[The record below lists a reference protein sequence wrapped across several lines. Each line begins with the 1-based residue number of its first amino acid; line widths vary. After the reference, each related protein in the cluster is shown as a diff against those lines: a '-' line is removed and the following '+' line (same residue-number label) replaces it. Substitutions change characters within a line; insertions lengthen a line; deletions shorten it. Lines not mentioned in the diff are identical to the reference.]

1 MIDRAHIHTQIH
13 STRLKNSCTFEG
25 CAREKQEIEDGSKQG
40 CVQGEG
46 SGGEGVKATQ
56 EARKS
61 GGGGSIVRP
70 VPQSRAST
78 PAATTGCCP
87 GSGGRTKES
96 STPSTALDQH
106 SIFCPP
112 VFHSTHTHA
121 HTHTHTHK
129 TARRQAQCTRA
140 HLHVCALCFGD
151 CAVVFISCGNLLVE
165 VLGDASE
172 AFGEDVKVVLH
183 LELLLLFCKD
193 LCVQLLSLLF
203 QILQT

>member
-121 HTHTHTHK
+121 HTHTHTHTK
-129 TARRQAQCTRA
+129 LHAGKHNAHARTFMYALSVSEIVRSYSFLVAIFLLRFSVMRARRSVRM
-140 HLHVCALCFGD
+140 
-151 CAVVFISCGNLLVE
+151 
-165 VLGDASE
+165 
-172 AFGEDVKVVLH
+172 
-183 LELLLLFCKD
+183 
-193 LCVQLLSLLF
+193 
-203 QILQT
+203 

>member
-56 EARKS
+56 EARKR
-61 GGGGSIVRP
+61 GGEDLLFVQCHRVALQHLQQRLAAVQDLVEEQRRAVR
-70 VPQSRAST
+70 QAQR
-78 PAATTGCCP
+78 CI
-87 GSGGRTKES
+87 
-96 STPSTALDQH
+96 STAHFALLF
-106 SIFCPP
+106 SIP
-112 VFHSTHTHA
+112 HTHT